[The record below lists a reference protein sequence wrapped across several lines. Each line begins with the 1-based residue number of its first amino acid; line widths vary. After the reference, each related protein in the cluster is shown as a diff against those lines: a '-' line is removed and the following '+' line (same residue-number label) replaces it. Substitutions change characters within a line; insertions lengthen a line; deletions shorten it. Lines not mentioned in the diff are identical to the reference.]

1 MPSWFEIDTTADAAY
16 KMKDLPL
23 NKCTGTTGRFRLLL
37 FVMLLFV
44 SSAQAAEPAAVT
56 ALEERVRIASA
67 QLSVLEDAAGSLSF
81 QQVVAAWQSGEFATS
96 ASDSLN
102 RGITDSAYWARLQI
116 VNPDP
121 APRTVILSHDYAPT
135 DDVRLFLEPGT
146 GEARAA
152 GDSVPLAVGAVRNRV
167 AAFALELAPLAS
179 QVVFLRVATQS
190 NLNLELSLWP
200 PAQFQWHEQ
209 LVGLAYGVLFG
220 GVAVTVLY
228 LLFAVQLAREPN
240 ALLLAAYLT
249 SYGFYLAFLN
259 GFPSLWLPSALLGSI
274 NTLHLV
280 SLGLLFGFGAMFY
293 RRYLLLAS
301 GYVWADR
308 MVAVLQWLGF
318 AVMFSPMLPIGA
330 LGLIMALVTG
340 VGPIFTI
347 SFAFYL
353 WYRRQPHASVFALG
367 WAIAHV
373 SSMLGTLRVVG
384 YLPNSDL
391 LLHLPALGCAVAF
404 AFFTWSIGYR
414 LSVERVQAYTD
425 FLTGLAN
432 RRMFSIHGEM
442 EYDRARRYGH
452 SLSLALLDVDHF
464 KKVNDTW
471 GHPFGDRVLCKL
483 AEHCRSATRA
493 SDLVARI
500 GGEEF
505 AILLVETP
513 IAEARAIAE
522 RLRLAQMSDPLEGR
536 EITVSL
542 GISELLPD
550 DRGIEDLL
558 KRADAAL
565 YRAKDAG
572 RNRVELQLEAATS
585 S

>member
-1 MPSWFEIDTTADAAY
+1 M
-16 KMKDLPL
+16 
-23 NKCTGTTGRFRLLL
+23 
-37 FVMLLFV
+37 MLLCV
-44 SSAQAAEPAAVT
+44 ASLQAAEPAAIT
-56 ALEERVRIASA
+56 ALNERVRIAPA
-67 QLSVLEDAAGSLSF
+67 QLAVLEDASGSLSYE
-81 QQVVAAWQSGEFATS
+81 QAVTAWDNGEFA
-96 ASDSLN
+96 APEIDSLN
-102 RGITDSAYWARLQI
+102 QGITDSAYWARLQI
-116 VNPDP
+116 INPDP
-121 APRTVILSHDYAPT
+121 TPRRVILSHDYAPT
-135 DDVRLFLEPGT
+135 DVVQLYLESGA
-146 GEARAA
+146 GRVLVA
-152 GDSVPLAVGAVRNRV
+152 GDSVSLPPGTVRTRI
-167 AAFALELAPLAS
+167 AAFELELAPSAS
-179 QVVFLRVATQS
+179 QVVYLRVATQS

-220 GVAVTVLY
+220 GIVVTVLY

-249 SYGFYLAFLN
+249 SYGLYLAFLN
-259 GFPSLWLPSALLGSI
+259 GFPSVWLPSTLLVYI

-301 GYVWADR
+301 RYLWVDR
-308 MVAVLQWLGF
+308 IVAVLQWLGF
-318 AVMFSPMLPIGA
+318 AVMFSPVLPAGA

-347 SFAFYL
+347 GFAFYL

-432 RRMFSIHGEM
+432 RRMFSIQGEM

-471 GHPFGDRVLCKL
+471 GHPFGDRVLCRL

-522 RLRLAQMSDPLEGR
+522 RLRLAQMSESLEGR

-565 YRAKDAG
+565 YRAKGAG
-572 RNRVELQLEAATS
+572 RNRVELQLEALGLG
-585 S
+585 